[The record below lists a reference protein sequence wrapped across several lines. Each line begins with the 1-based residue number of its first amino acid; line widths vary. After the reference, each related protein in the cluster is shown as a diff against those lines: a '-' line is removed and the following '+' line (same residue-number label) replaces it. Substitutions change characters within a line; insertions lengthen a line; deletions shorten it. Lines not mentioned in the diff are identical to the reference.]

1 MSDLQGTRVVASAAT
16 VLVSSTVLDINAD
29 FGFTADE
36 LNGVVPKGSSSAN
49 FGIFESFIEDG
60 SYFKLREVALTYNLK
75 LDKSYL
81 DNVKFT
87 LSGTNLI
94 SIDNYYGFDPE
105 VNTESQSN
113 GSRGQDMANVPIPQ
127 VFKLGV
133 IFNF

>member
-1 MSDLQGTRVVASAAT
+1 M
-16 VLVSSTVLDINAD
+16 
-29 FGFTADE
+29 
-36 LNGVVPKGSSSAN
+36 
-49 FGIFESFIEDG
+49 
-60 SYFKLREVALTYNLK
+60 
-75 LDKSYL
+75 
-81 DNVKFT
+81 
-87 LSGTNLI
+87 SGTNLI